1 MAYELS
7 NISDHIMTLK
17 IIGDFDADDALVYAD
32 DLEEYFER
40 AKSVGRKLHIY
51 VDTSEMGKI
60 SVEIR
65 RVTSETN
72 KDPRAGYVATD
83 GVNRVIR
90 IMARFLMVASG
101 RNNIYFFDTQ
111 KEAIDWLK
119 SLEE

>member
-1 MAYELS
+1 MAFKLS
-7 NISDHIMTLK
+7 NIADNIMMLK
-17 IIGDFDADDALVYAD
+17 IIGDFDADDALIYAD
-32 DLEEYFER
+32 HLEEFLER
-40 AKSVGRKLHIY
+40 AASVGRKLHIY

-72 KDPRAGYVATD
+72 KDKRAGQVVTD
-83 GVNRVIR
+83 GVTRVVR

-101 RNNIYFFDTQ
+101 RNNIHFFDTR